1 MSNQNSL
8 EWYIEQ
14 VGIWAIKSFNNE
26 ISVDEFH
33 VKRNELEKEAK
44 EMYIIGKE
52 RSYAEGYSAG
62 YYRALELVEWK
73 IKNELK
79 IDNNEQQ

>member
-8 EWYIEQ
+8 EWFWLNLTDDLIGGLSPEKISKIYQLKEQ
-14 VGIWAIKSFNNE
+14 
-26 ISVDEFH
+26 
-33 VKRNELEKEAK
+33 AK
-44 EMYIIGKE
+44 EMYIVGKE

-79 IDNNEQQ
+79 IDNTINKV